1 MRSLR
6 PILLCLAIVLL
17 PTSLLGAEKWQA
29 FGVKQFGFVFDVP
42 PGFVLAQRSDQGA
55 AFEGRNDAF
64 LTVWGARLGEASFRA
79 EIEHRM
85 VVARQEGW
93 RLTYKRLA
101 PGWASYSGLKS
112 GQILY
117 VRAIQVCRDRAA
129 LFSITYNRNEK
140 VDYDPVVVRMVRS
153 LKAQHC

>member
-1 MRSLR
+1 MKCLR

-17 PTSLLGAEKWQA
+17 PTSLFGAEGWQA
-29 FGVKQFGFVFDVP
+29 FGVKQFGFIFDVP

-85 VVARQEGW
+85 VVARQDGW
-93 RLTYKRLA
+93 RLTYKRLT
-101 PGWASYSGLKS
+101 PGWASYSGLKG

-129 LFSITYNRNEK
+129 LFSIMYNRDEK
-140 VDYDPVVVRMVRS
+140 AAYDRVIVRMVRS